1 MPEVL
6 FEQVEKR
13 FNEVVAVRDLT
24 LDVPDGEFLVILGP
38 TGCGK
43 TTMLR
48 CVAGLERPN
57 GGKIRIGDR
66 YVFSGS
72 AGIDLPPH
80 DRDIGMVFQHY
91 ALYPHMTVFQNVAFG
106 LKMRGLARKE
116 VERRAAEALEIV
128 ELTGFESRRPRTL
141 SGGQQQRVAL
151 ARTIAARP
159 SVLLFDEPLS
169 SLDPDLRTSVRTH
182 LKRVHETVG
191 ATSLYVTHDQSEAMI
206 LADRIAVMKDGGLLQ
221 IGEASEIYS
230 SPRTV
235 AVAEF
240 TANPRTNL
248 LKGEVHRAAH
258 GLLLVPQADPYCF
271 IPLSE
276 ECAPYEGRIVIIHVR
291 PEDLEIV
298 PRPEEGMGRLTL
310 LALMSEGASL
320 FVHLRF
326 GERSG
331 QLLGRAPFGQLPP
344 LARGQRVSLRLRR
357 GNIFSAETERLLG
370 SFGFG
375 EGVTPREALPP
386 G

>member
-6 FEQVEKR
+6 FDRVEKR
-13 FNEVVAVRDLT
+13 FNEVIAVRDLT

-48 CVAGLERPN
+48 CVAGLERPS

-66 YVFSGS
+66 YVFSGP
-72 AGIDLPPH
+72 AGIDLPPR

-91 ALYPHMTVFQNVAFG
+91 ALYPHMTVYQNIAFG
-106 LKMRGLARKE
+106 LKMRGLSRGE
-116 VERRAAEALEIV
+116 VARRAGEALEIV
-128 ELTGFESRRPRTL
+128 ELTGFENRRPRSL

-159 SVLLFDEPLS
+159 RVLLFDEPLS
-169 SLDPDLRTSVRTH
+169 SLDPELRSSVRDH
-182 LKRVHETVG
+182 LKKVHAAVG

-206 LADRIAVMKDGGLLQ
+206 LADRVAVMKDGGLLQ
-221 IGEASEIYS
+221 IGDARDIYS
-230 SPRTV
+230 FPRTV

-258 GLLLVPQADPYCF
+258 GLLLVPEADPYCF
-271 IPLSE
+271 VPLPE
-276 ECAPYEGRIVIIHVR
+276 ECAPYAGRVVTVHVR

-298 PRPEEGMGRLTL
+298 PHPGEEMGRLTL
-310 LALMSEGASL
+310 LALMPEGATL

-331 QLLGRAPFGQLPP
+331 QLLARAPFGELRP
-344 LARGQRVSLRLRR
+344 LTRGQRVGLRFRR
-357 GNIFSAETERLLG
+357 GNIFSVETERLAG

-375 EGVTPREALPP
+375 EDSPRREAQLP